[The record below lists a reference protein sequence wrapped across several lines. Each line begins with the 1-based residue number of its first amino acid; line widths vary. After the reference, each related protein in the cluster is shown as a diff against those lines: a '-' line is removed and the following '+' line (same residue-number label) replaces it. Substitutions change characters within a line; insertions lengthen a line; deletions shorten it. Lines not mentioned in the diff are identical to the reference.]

1 METNNSIYISNFMK
15 INSKSLISL
24 FFLFIFIKLSA
35 QVVSDSILI
44 DGHYRTFHYNLPSKN
59 SENASLIFVLHG
71 SGGNGL
77 KSIKGTSKLLD
88 IANKENLLILFP
100 DGYLKNWNECRK
112 NAPALAN
119 VENIDENIFFGKM
132 IDYCTT
138 KFLINREKVFAIGT
152 SGGGHMVYKLAMT
165 MPEKF
170 KGITAIVANLPEP
183 NNMDCFEKKK
193 PIAVMII
200 NGTKDDTNPYN
211 GGISAKNKG
220 LVVSTDET
228 FQYWATVNGY
238 KGSPS
243 MEEMPDLEADGKTI
257 VKYSFRHK
265 GKPEVVLLKVI
276 NGEHNNPKDIDV
288 FLESWNFF
296 KRQ

>member
-1 METNNSIYISNFMK
+1 MK
-15 INSKSLISL
+15 IISKTIISIIL
-24 FFLFIFIKLSA
+24 FFFLIKLNA
-35 QVVSDSILI
+35 QVVNDSILI
-44 DGHYRTFHYNLPSKN
+44 DGHYRTFHFNLPPQN
-59 SENASLIFVLHG
+59 SVDASLIFVLHG

-77 KSIKGTSKLLD
+77 KSMKGSSKLLD
-88 IANKENLLILFP
+88 VANKENLLILFP

-112 NAPALAN
+112 NAPAAAN
-119 VENIDENIFFGKM
+119 LENIDENTFFNKM
-132 IDYCTT
+132 IDYCAT
-138 KFLINREKVFAIGT
+138 KYLINRKNVFAIGT

-165 MPEKF
+165 MPEKI
-170 KGITAIVANLPEP
+170 KAITAIVANLPEN
-183 NNMDCFEKKK
+183 NNMDCIDKKM

-200 NGTKDDTNPYN
+200 NGTNDLTNPYN

-228 FQYWATVNGY
+228 FHYWATVNGY

-243 MEEMPDLEADGKTI
+243 MELLPDLEADGKTI
-257 VKYSFRHK
+257 EKYIYKQK

>member
-1 METNNSIYISNFMK
+1 MRFDST
-15 INSKSLISL
+15 SLISIF
-24 FFLFIFIKLSA
+24 FFLFFIKLNA
-35 QVVSDSILI
+35 QVVNDSILI
-44 DGHYRTFHYNLPSKN
+44 DGHYRTFHFNLPLKN
-59 SENASLIFVLHG
+59 SANANLIFVLHG

-77 KSIKGTSKLLD
+77 KAMKSAGNLFD

-112 NAPALAN
+112 NAPAAAN
-119 VENIDENIFFGKM
+119 VENIDDNTFFSKM
-132 IDYCTT
+132 IDYCGT
-138 KFLINREKVFAIGT
+138 KYIINRQKVFAIGT

-170 KGITAIVANLPEP
+170 KAITAIVANLPEA
-183 NNMDCFEKKK
+183 NNMDCIEKKA

-200 NGTKDDTNPYN
+200 NGTNDLTNPYN

-220 LVVSTDET
+220 LVVSTEDT
-228 FQYWATVNGY
+228 FHYWATINGY

-243 MEEMPDLEADGKTI
+243 MEKLPDLEPDGKTI
-257 VKYSFRHK
+257 EKYTFKQK

-288 FLESWNFF
+288 FLESWEFF

>member
-1 METNNSIYISNFMK
+1 MRFDST
-15 INSKSLISL
+15 SLISIF
-24 FFLFIFIKLSA
+24 FFLFFIKLNA
-35 QVVSDSILI
+35 QVVNDSILI
-44 DGHYRTFHYNLPSKN
+44 DGHYRTFHFNLPLKN
-59 SENASLIFVLHG
+59 SANANLIFVLHG

-77 KSIKGTSKLLD
+77 KAMKSAANLFD

-112 NAPALAN
+112 NAPAAAN
-119 VENIDENIFFGKM
+119 VENIDENIFFSKM
-132 IDYCTT
+132 IDYCGT
-138 KFLINREKVFAIGT
+138 KYFINRQKVFAIGT
-152 SGGGHMVYKLAMT
+152 SGGSHMVYKLAMT

-170 KGITAIVANLPEP
+170 KAITAIVANLPEA
-183 NNMDCFEKKK
+183 NNMDCIEKKA

-200 NGTKDDTNPYN
+200 NGTNDLTNPYN

-220 LVVSTDET
+220 LVVSTEDT
-228 FQYWATVNGY
+228 FHYWATINGY

-243 MEEMPDLEADGKTI
+243 MEKLPDLEPDGKTI
-257 VKYSFRHK
+257 EKYTFKQK
-265 GKPEVVLLKVI
+265 GKPEVVLLKII

>member
-1 METNNSIYISNFMK
+1 MRFDST
-15 INSKSLISL
+15 SLISIF
-24 FFLFIFIKLSA
+24 FFLFFIKLNA
-35 QVVSDSILI
+35 QVVNDSILI
-44 DGHYRTFHYNLPSKN
+44 DGHYRTFHFNLPLKN
-59 SENASLIFVLHG
+59 SANANLIFVLHG

-77 KSIKGTSKLLD
+77 KAMKSAGNLFD

-112 NAPALAN
+112 NAPAAAN
-119 VENIDENIFFGKM
+119 VENIDENIFFSKM
-132 IDYCTT
+132 IDYCAT
-138 KFLINREKVFAIGT
+138 KYLIDRQKVFAIGT

-170 KGITAIVANLPEP
+170 KAITAIVANLPEA
-183 NNMDCFEKKK
+183 NNMDCIEKKA

-200 NGTKDDTNPYN
+200 NGTNDLTNPYN

-220 LVVSTDET
+220 LVVSTEDT
-228 FQYWATVNGY
+228 FHYWATINGY

-243 MEEMPDLEADGKTI
+243 MEKLPDLEPDGKTI
-257 VKYSFRHK
+257 EKYTFKQK

>member
-1 METNNSIYISNFMK
+1 MK
-15 INSKSLISL
+15 INSKSVISIALL
-24 FFLFIFIKLSA
+24 FVLLKLNA

-44 DGHYRTFHYNLPSKN
+44 DGHYRTFHFNLPLKIST
-59 SENASLIFVLHG
+59 NASLIFVLHG

-77 KSIKGTSKLLD
+77 KSMKGASKLLN
-88 IANKENLLILFP
+88 IANEENLLVLFP
-100 DGYLKNWNECRK
+100 DGYLNNWNECRK
-112 NAPALAN
+112 NAPAIAN
-119 VENIDENIFFGKM
+119 VANIDENTFFTKM
-132 IDYCTT
+132 IDYCQS
-138 KFLINREKVFAIGT
+138 KYLINPKKIFAIGT

-170 KGITAIVANLPEP
+170 KAITAIVANLPDAS
-183 NNMDCFEKKK
+183 NMDCVEKKT

-200 NGTKDDTNPYN
+200 NGTNDLTNPYN

-220 LVVSTDET
+220 LVISTDKT
-228 FQYWATVNGY
+228 FHYWASINGY
-238 KGSPS
+238 EGKPT
-243 MEEMPDLEADGKTI
+243 MEELPDLEPDGKTI
-257 VKYSFRHK
+257 EKYAFKQK

>member
-1 METNNSIYISNFMK
+1 MI
-15 INSKSLISL
+15 
-24 FFLFIFIKLSA
+24 
-35 QVVSDSILI
+35 DS
-44 DGHYRTFHYNLPSKN
+44 HYRMFHFNLPLKN
-59 SENASLIFVLHG
+59 STNASLIFVLHG

-77 KSIKGTSKLLD
+77 KSMKGTSKLLD
-88 IANKENLLILFP
+88 IANKENLIILFP

-112 NAPALAN
+112 NAPAAAN
-119 VENIDENIFFGKM
+119 VENIDDNTFFSKM
-132 IDYCTT
+132 IDYCAT
-138 KFLINREKVFAIGT
+138 KYFINRQKVFAIGT

-170 KGITAIVANLPEP
+170 KAITAIVANLPEA
-183 NNMDCFEKKK
+183 NNMDCIEKKT

-200 NGTKDDTNPYN
+200 NGTNDATNPYN

-220 LVVSTDET
+220 LVVSTDDT
-228 FQYWATVNGY
+228 FHYWATVNGY
-238 KGSPS
+238 KGSPTK
-243 MEEMPDLEADGKTI
+243 EDLLDLEADGKTI
-257 VKYSFRHK
+257 EKYTFKQK

-288 FLESWNFF
+288 FIESWNFF